1 MDKSEEKNVLKEEK
15 LKRVNGGGVC
25 GPNDSEIVDINNY
38 TPGTMGGTSN
48 FPSPTIV
55 GTPPNGVILVGGA
68 ENEG

>member
-1 MDKSEEKNVLKEEK
+1 MEEKNVLKEEK

-48 FPSPTIV
+48 YPSPTIV
-55 GTPPNGVILVGGA
+55 GAAYNPGVILVEGA
-68 ENEG
+68 KKEE